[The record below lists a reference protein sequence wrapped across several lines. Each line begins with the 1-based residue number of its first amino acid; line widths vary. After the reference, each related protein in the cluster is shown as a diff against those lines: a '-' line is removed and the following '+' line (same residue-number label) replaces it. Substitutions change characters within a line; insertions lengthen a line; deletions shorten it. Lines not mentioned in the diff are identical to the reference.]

1 MPMNRGCVRMEG
13 PPGSASGAE
22 INHVSEA
29 WVPSWFCPS
38 LGLSPPQSR
47 RMVTPRWVMAD
58 GQGSAWCTGTS
69 GPWPL
74 CASVFLSENGNDYS
88 SWLLELLGVGVRVT
102 EVIHIDFQGSLGTM
116 ETLPRVAAIVT
127 L

>member
-47 RMVTPRWVMAD
+47 RMVTPRWVMAEWA
-58 GQGSAWCTGTS
+58 G
-69 GPWPL
+69 L
-74 CASVFLSENGNDYS
+74 CMVHRNFRTLASLCLCVP
-88 SWLLELLGVGVRVT
+88 V
-102 EVIHIDFQGSLGTM
+102 
-116 ETLPRVAAIVT
+116 
-127 L
+127 

>member
-1 MPMNRGCVRMEG
+1 MELKSTMCQKLG
-13 PPGSASGAE
+13 FHPGSVPLWAS
-22 INHVSEA
+22 
-29 WVPSWFCPS
+29 VPLSQEGWS
-38 LGLSPPQSR
+38 HLAGLWQS
-47 RMVTPRWVMAD
+47 